1 MEELIWSNG
10 EKYEKSLKSDNPN
23 LQKTQQTQQTNNNNH
38 GNKNENNSVDN
49 FNNFEQ
55 CENVIMNNISEDD
68 MFLSNNIDN
77 NNNEIFRIN
86 NKREEANH
94 KLSER
99 YLVGQTK
106 QNPFMLDNDYIKDLD
121 TQQNFLIP
129 KNSNNKQN

>member
-23 LQKTQQTQQTNNNNH
+23 LQQTQQTNNY
-38 GNKNENNSVDN
+38 GNGNENNNVDN

-55 CENVIMNNISEDD
+55 CENVIMNNIPEDD
-68 MFLSNNIDN
+68 MFLSNN

-106 QNPFMLDNDYIKDLD
+106 QNPFMLDNNYIKDLD

-129 KNSNNKQN
+129 KNSNNK

>member
-10 EKYEKSLKSDNPN
+10 EKYEKSLKYENPN
-23 LQKTQQTQQTNNNNH
+23 LKKIQKNNNN
-38 GNKNENNSVDN
+38 NNNNSNNNSNTNDIDN

-55 CENVIMNNISEDD
+55 CENAIMNNISNDD
-68 MFLSNNIDN
+68 MFLSNNN

-129 KNSNNKQN
+129 KNSNNNE

>member
-23 LQKTQQTQQTNNNNH
+23 LQQIQQTNNNNH

>member
-23 LQKTQQTQQTNNNNH
+23 LQQIQQINNY
-38 GNKNENNSVDN
+38 GNENNNVDN

-55 CENVIMNNISEDD
+55 CENVIMNNIPDD
-68 MFLSNNIDN
+68 VLFLSNN

-106 QNPFMLDNDYIKDLD
+106 QNPFMLDNNYIKDL
-121 TQQNFLIP
+121 TIQQNFLIP
-129 KNSNNKQN
+129 KNSNNK